1 MTDSSP
7 ARAFRPRLLIGA
19 VASLLVLLAL
29 APAAAFAARD
39 PLGGGGTDY
48 HFKKGFVRKLN
59 NLGVTVSTLGNAS
72 LTGNKLSQT
81 YLDGKVDPT
90 TGIGYVE
97 QRGGFKFSLGN
108 RGVPVTKVTVNT
120 AKGIV
125 YATVAKAHM
134 EFGKLSELAVN
145 REGFGANMKTVKLEL
160 SEKATRRI
168 SNRLGLEGSKR
179 LNAGRVMSNTY
190 TIAQPSTVTLLPK
203 GAATLVGDA
212 GTFEKFAEKG
222 VKVPGGITPI
232 APATAP
238 AFGAFQFPITGG
250 TLAPDAT
257 DGTVETSG
265 GVQIVKEDEP
275 FSPTMKLTNI
285 QVDFKAKTATVEIE
299 LLPAPPLPGAVGR
312 SSIADVT
319 LPANSVSADP
329 NTRTITIVDAEATLQ
344 AVAAATL
351 NDVFNQ
357 PSGEAPAT
365 SNFVVGDPFGKFSLV
380 AYAQ

>member
-1 MTDSSP
+1 MTVSSP
-7 ARAFRPRLLIGA
+7 ARALRPRLLIGV
-19 VASLLVLLAL
+19 VASLLALLAM
-29 APAAAFAARD
+29 APAALAARD
-39 PLGGGGTDY
+39 PLGAGGTDY
-48 HFKKGFVRKLN
+48 HFKKGFVRKLS

-81 YLDGKVDPT
+81 YLEGKVDPT
-90 TGIGYVE
+90 TGLGFVE
-97 QRGGFKFSLGN
+97 QRGGFKLSLGQ

-134 EFGKLSELAVN
+134 ELGTLSELVTS
-145 REGFGANMKTVKLEL
+145 REGFGANVKTVKLAL

-168 SNRLGLEGSKR
+168 SNRLGLQGSKR

-190 TIAQPSTVTLLPK
+190 TVAQPSTVTLLPK
-203 GAATLVGDA
+203 GSASLVGDL
-212 GTFEKFAEKG
+212 GTFKKFAEKG
-222 VKVPGGITPI
+222 VKVPAGISAI
-232 APATAP
+232 APATKP
-238 AFGAFQFPITGG
+238 TPVSFEFPITGG
-250 TLAPDAT
+250 TLATDGT
-257 DGTVETSG
+257 DGTVQTSG
-265 GVQIVKEDEP
+265 GVQILKEAEP
-275 FSPTMKLTNI
+275 FSPTMKLANI

-329 NTRTITIVDAEATLQ
+329 NTRTITIVDAEAKLQ

-357 PSGEAPAT
+357 PSGETPAS
-365 SNFVVGDPFGKFSLV
+365 SNFLVGDPFGKFSLV
-380 AYAQ
+380 GYAQ